1 MPFTL
6 TWTAR
11 TPAIARLEWILD
23 GLNAGPGWGTDLDQV
38 FDPDFLAAIAP
49 LDYRQVVE
57 ERALKYA
64 PVELVGLEVAEH
76 TAKATLRN
84 QAGEVG
90 VLSCTVEPVS
100 PYRIVQT
107 YLQPVVPPG
116 LTARLPMDCSG
127 WPATAAPGNRL
138 IVFGGVPGSGKSTLA
153 DAVGRQLGIP
163 VFAIDW
169 LLGALTPFGG
179 RHLDRLLE
187 LGYEQLTTLAVRQL
201 ALGQSAIL
209 DAPVEDVALRQRW
222 SSLARATGASFTA
235 VLSSCPDTALHRA
248 RLASR
253 DRGIPGWHQG
263 ADWIDVSRR
272 LEAFPPWP
280 DALLIDSTQPLETNL
295 AAVLAQ
301 LDNPG

>member
-1 MPFTL
+1 VPLTL
-6 TWTAR
+6 AWASR

-23 GLNAGPGWGTDLDQV
+23 GLNAAAGWGADLDQV
-38 FDPDFLAAIAP
+38 VDAGFLAAIAP

-64 PVELVGLEVAEH
+64 PVQIVGLEVGEH
-76 TAKATLRN
+76 TAKATLRDH
-84 QAGEVG
+84 AGEAS

-107 YLQPVVPPG
+107 YLQPVIPQG
-116 LTARLPMDCSG
+116 LTGRLPMEFAD
-127 WPATAAPGNRL
+127 WPSPAGPACRL

-153 DAVGRQLGIP
+153 DAVGRQLSIP
-163 VFAIDW
+163 VFAVDW

-179 RHLDRLLE
+179 RHFDRLLD

-201 ALGQSAIL
+201 SLGQSAIL
-209 DAPVEDVALRQRW
+209 DAPVEDVAVRQRW
-222 SSLARATGASFTA
+222 LSLATAAGASFTA
-235 VLSSCPDTALHRA
+235 VLSSCPDLELHRS

-263 ADWIDVSRR
+263 ADWADVRR
-272 LEAFPPWP
+272 RIEAFPPWP
-280 DALLIDSTQPLETNL
+280 NALLIDSTQPLAANL
-295 AAVLAQ
+295 ATVLAR
-301 LDNPG
+301 LSGAG